1 MQNGRQL
8 TNVGTFRKHLVSFL
22 QNHADIHQGI
32 TLIVR
37 QLESTSDGLLIEI
50 YAFTN
55 TTNWNAYEDIQSDI
69 FDHVIAVLPAFSL
82 RVHESPTGN
91 DIRSLAKH

>member
-1 MQNGRQL
+1 M
-8 TNVGTFRKHLVSFL
+8 
-22 QNHADIHQGI
+22 

-37 QLESTSDGLLIEI
+37 QLESTSDGLPIEI

-69 FDHVIAVLPAFSL
+69 FDHVIAVYPLF
-82 RVHESPTGN
+82 H
-91 DIRSLAKH
+91 